1 MNIYHY
7 DYINGDELGYWQY
20 AYRHHPSQ
28 YRWFWHFKYPSKS
41 SWMKKCLFFNLFSIY
56 GFFIL
61 IVFLFS
67 LFLAY
72 HLFSENPLFVLVP
85 IVMCVPW
92 FYDFIRSYYYAFVKP
107 ADIETALQ
115 DFAEV
120 NGLEVTS
127 KPSLDRF
134 LVRKDEYVFEL
145 SYAYDDIWIRDMFN
159 RKNLIVLKACYKTT
173 DQTLI
178 NQHGLVTLPFE
189 RKFNEYCATLAPD
202 NDLLLDEHQ
211 ICSVYPV
218 GTPQAIAGKAASNL
232 IDVLTRFCL
241 IIVSPTSASASHY
254 IAARPVSAKKAFF
267 HLLLAF
273 VLFSGYIYSI
283 YNRHA
288 PADEV
293 QKRVPIQTIPRYYLS
308 QNGVKLSRYEP
319 DTLLLYATITHNA
332 SNERGAI
339 CVTIDDEVHND
350 NLSDTLGYYR
360 EQNLVMLV
368 SASQGLSSKILETVI
383 GTNILSE
390 LPPISLM
397 INQSDSVST
406 FRSDYYL
413 NEEGRI
419 KDRRSYSE

>member
-1 MNIYHY
+1 MNLYHY
-7 DYINGDELGYWQY
+7 DYINGDELDYWQY
-20 AYRHHPSQ
+20 SYRHHPSQ
-28 YRWFWHFKYPSKS
+28 HRWFWHFKYPSKS
-41 SWMKKCLFFNLFSIY
+41 SWIKKCLFFNLFSIY

-72 HLFSENPLFVLVP
+72 HLFSEHPLFVLVP

-159 RKNLIVLKACYKTT
+159 RKNVIVLKACYKTT

-202 NDLLLDEHQ
+202 NDIILDEHQ
-211 ICSVYPV
+211 ICAVYPV
-218 GTPQAIAGKAASNL
+218 GTPQAVTGKAASNL

-241 IIVSPTSASASHY
+241 IIVSPTSENASHY
-254 IAARPVSAKKAFF
+254 IAARPVSAKKALF

-273 VLFSGYIYSI
+273 VLFSGCIYSI

-288 PADEV
+288 PADDV
-293 QKRVPIQTIPRYYLS
+293 QKRVPIQTILNYYLS

-319 DTLLLYATITHNA
+319 DTLLLYATITCNT

-339 CVTIDDEVHND
+339 CVTIDDEMHND

-368 SASQGLSSKILETVI
+368 SASKGLSSEFIEPVI
-383 GTNILSE
+383 GANVLSG

-397 INQSDSVST
+397 INQSDSIST

-413 NEEGRI
+413 NDEGRI
-419 KDRRSYSE
+419 RDRKSYNE

>member
-1 MNIYHY
+1 MNLYHY

-20 AYRHHPSQ
+20 VYRHHPS
-28 YRWFWHFKYPSKS
+28 RHSWFWHFKYSSKS
-41 SWMKKCLFFNLFSIY
+41 SWIKKYLFFNLSY

-61 IVFLFS
+61 I
-67 LFLAY
+67 LFLACY
-72 HLFSENPLFVLVP
+72 LFGKLPLFFVLVP
-85 IVMCVPW
+85 IVMGVPWW
-92 FYDFIRSYYYAFVKP
+92 FYDCIRSYYYAFVKP

-127 KPSLDRF
+127 KPTLDRF
-134 LVRKDEYVFEL
+134 MVRKDEYVFEL

-159 RKNLIVLKACYKTT
+159 RKNVIVLKACYKTT

-202 NDLLLDEHQ
+202 NDILLDEHQ
-211 ICSVYPV
+211 ICAVYPV
-218 GTPQAIAGKAASNL
+218 GTPQAVTGRAASNL
-232 IDVLTRFCL
+232 IDVLTHFCL
-241 IIVSPTSASASHY
+241 IIVSPTFESASHY
-254 IAARPVSAKKAFF
+254 IAARPVSAKNALF

-273 VLFSGYIYSI
+273 VLFSVYIYSI

-288 PADEV
+288 PADDI
-293 QKRVPIQTIPRYYLS
+293 QKSVPIQTIPNYYLS

-319 DTLLLYATITHNA
+319 DTLLFYATITYNT
-332 SNERGAI
+332 SNERGTI
-339 CVTIDDEVHND
+339 CVTIDDET
-350 NLSDTLGYYR
+350 LSDTALDTLGYYR
-360 EQNLVMLV
+360 MHNMVILV
-368 SASQGLSSKILETVI
+368 SASQGLSSDFIEPVI
-383 GTNILSE
+383 GTNVLSG

-397 INQSDSVST
+397 INQSDSISF

-413 NEEGRI
+413 NDEGRI
-419 KDRRSYSE
+419 RDRKSYNE